1 MVDFSW
7 NVFSRSIAFKPTQTV
22 YTNFFYLSLV
32 LSLLT
37 TGSFLIFDFFL
48 IFYRYDFASTEKNL
62 LTDVIPQ
69 WLDGK
74 KKEIYLKVVNSGKL
88 KVKKLK
94 YDWTTDAVPSGKIFQ
109 GRPRGR

>member
-1 MVDFSW
+1 MVDCYL
-7 NVFSRSIAFKPTQTV
+7 NVFSGFVASETTQTV
-22 YTNFFYLSLV
+22 YTNIFYLSLV

-37 TGSFLIFDFFL
+37 TGSFLIFFDFLF
-48 IFYRYDFASTEKNL
+48 FYRYDFASTEKNL